1 MDDARAKVGDGGMPK
16 ARLGFL
22 RLGGKEIE
30 IVDAE
35 DIKLLEEEHHLR
47 LGDGHEIAWRESS
60 ERGGITLGETE
71 EMLKLNDKG
80 GIDNLAHA
88 ISMIVRLF
96 LYGERTVG
104 ENDHSLAAVAL
115 ADHLGVGRTL
125 EEVKLGVG
133 DNLLKVVYVEPGK
146 PPYEAEILHT
156 LEAQQKAVGGF
167 IEPVYLEDDIT
178 LVGNEESKLIGMPGN
193 RRLDSGSII
202 AGPTAYFTASVSN
215 R

>member
-133 DNLLKVVYVEPGK
+133 DNLLKVVAREAAGAVGQILSFGYLVLHGWGEPHLVGAVVAGKNEICHQFGMARENGLCLVEPHHHEGGG
-146 PPYEAEILHT
+146 IGIGSGT
-156 LEAQQKAVGGF
+156 VVG
-167 IEPVYLEDDIT
+167 DDC
-178 LVGNEESKLIGMPGN
+178 
-193 RRLDSGSII
+193 R
-202 AGPTAYFTASVSN
+202 
-215 R
+215 

>member
-133 DNLLKVVYVEPGK
+133 DNLLKVVASHSHKERQLEQWGK
-146 PPYEAEILHT
+146 SYQLAILSFMDGENHT
-156 LEAQQKAVGGF
+156 LLVPSSLARMKYAISSGWRESTDFAFSSPITMNAV
-167 IEPVYLEDDIT
+167 
-178 LVGNEESKLIGMPGN
+178 
-193 RRLDSGSII
+193 
-202 AGPTAYFTASVSN
+202 A
-215 R
+215 